1 MNSDINLVSSKTQ
14 QVEAELK
21 RIKALKI
28 AAISSLAVVGL
39 ISILLFIITVTLPVS
54 SVKKNQEQ
62 TLSNI
67 SALHEKLTKYT
78 LIDNRVNNI
87 EGIINS
93 RKDYTKL
100 LNTLLDKLPPDLTV
114 DSMIIDAGTFTFVV
128 SAQSLTPID
137 NFIEDVRILGNKE
150 NLIKNLSI
158 QSLIVNAGGAKYI
171 LTLQADTL

>member
-28 AAISSLAVVGL
+28 AAIGSLAVVGL

-78 LIDNRVNNI
+78 LIDDRVNNI

-128 SAQSLTPID
+128 SGQSLTPID

-150 NLIKNLSI
+150 NIIKNLSI